1 MRSRGAIRCAI
12 AAVLFGLSTPAA
24 SILADDASPFA
35 LAGVLYL
42 GAGLAVVPSV
52 LRRPPSAAAWR
63 HDRRAAL
70 GAVVAGGAVGPV
82 LLMAGLAETGAASAS
97 IMLNLELA
105 ATVLLAATLFREHL
119 GPRLLLAAAT
129 VTLAGVILAWDPGA
143 GFSVGL
149 VLVAAACLAWGFD
162 NGITAGIDHL
172 TPEQVVL
179 LKGAVAGAVNL
190 AIGIVVTGGDVG
202 LDAAGVVGALAIGA
216 AGYGMSIV
224 LWVKGAR
231 ELGAARA
238 QVIFATSPFLGAAA
252 AWTLLGEPVHVD
264 EVLALGLAA
273 VGVALSLDTA
283 HEHEHRHTSTSHDHE
298 HRHDDGHHDHDHD
311 EMPVGAHSHPH
322 VHGSL
327 VHSHPH
333 VPDLHHRHDHD
344 DDG

>member
-1 MRSRGAIRCAI
+1 MRCAI
-12 AAVLFGLSTPAA
+12 AAILFGLSTPAA

-42 GAGLAVVPSV
+42 GAGLAVLPSV

-82 LLMAGLAETGAASAS
+82 LLMAGLSETSAASAS

-105 ATVLLAATLFREHL
+105 ATVVLAATLFREHL

-129 VTLAGVILAWDPGA
+129 VTVAGVILAWDSGA
-143 GFSVGL
+143 GFSAGL
-149 VLVAAACLAWGFD
+149 VLVAAACVAWGFD
-162 NGITAGIDHL
+162 NGITARIDQL
-172 TPEQVVL
+172 SPEQVVL

-190 AIGIVVTGGDVG
+190 AIGVALSGGDIG
-202 LDAAGVVGALAIGA
+202 LDPGEVAGALLIGA
-216 AGYGMSIV
+216 AGYGLSIV

-252 AWTLLGEPVHVD
+252 AWTLLGDAVHVD
-264 EVLALGLAA
+264 EVCALALAA

-283 HEHEHRHTSTSHDHE
+283 HEHDHRHEPISHEHE
-298 HRHDDGHHDHDHD
+298 HRHDDGHHDHTHD
-311 EMPVGAHSHPH
+311 EVPVGAHTHHHDH
-322 VHGSL
+322 VPR
-327 VHSHPH
+327 VHAHPH
-333 VPDLHHRHDHD
+333 VPDLHHRHEH
-344 DDG
+344 